1 MTQGAPAP
9 PGPEPAIP
17 AAASRAEMDAALRAL
32 TARKDD
38 WAALHPSE
46 RVELLERMRVTTRR
60 AANQLIDDALGAKG
74 ILRGGP
80 AEAEEWLSGPYAVLR
95 NLRLLARSLREVVRY
110 GAPRP
115 PQRPRS
121 APNGQVVVRVSPGE
135 LYDRV
140 LFAGYSADVTLAPEV
155 TLDGF
160 AAAQAGVYHALRR
173 GDAVGAVA
181 LVLAAG
187 NVSSIGPMDAL
198 HTLFADNAVVLLK
211 TNPVNP
217 YVGRFVERAF
227 APLIEAGFLRVVHGG
242 AEEGAWLAA
251 HPAVDRIHVT
261 GSDRTHDAIVFGA
274 GEEGARRKAAGE
286 PRNTRPITSELGN
299 ISPIVVVPGPWT
311 AADLAAQ
318 GVNIASALVNN
329 AGFNCVSARVIVQSA
344 RWEQRVALLDAVR
357 GQLALAPTR
366 PAWYPGAEQR
376 HAAFLAAHPGAERF
390 GHPAEGELAW
400 TLIAGLDPAA
410 EEEIAYQ
417 TEAFCGLMAE
427 TALPEAG
434 PVAFLD
440 AATRFCNERLWGTL
454 AATIIVHPK
463 SLREPA
469 VAAALER
476 AIAGL
481 RYGTVVV
488 NHFPGLA
495 YALTVTPWGGAPGQ
509 PASDIQSGRGVV
521 HNTLLLD
528 HPEKTVVRGPF
539 RPFPKPPWW
548 LGHRRALEVAR
559 GLVDLEAEPSLWK
572 LARVVR
578 AGLRG

>member
-1 MTQGAPAP
+1 
-9 PGPEPAIP
+9 
-17 AAASRAEMDAALRAL
+17 MDAALRAL
-32 TARKDD
+32 VARKDA
-38 WAALHPSE
+38 WATLHPLD
-46 RVELLERMRVTTRR
+46 RVDLLERTRVTTWE
-60 AANQLIDDALGAKG
+60 AANALVDDAIGAKG
-74 ILRGGP
+74 ALRGGQ
-80 AEAEEWLSGPYAVLR
+80 AEAEEWLAGPYAVLR
-95 NLRLLARSLREVVRY
+95 NLRLLARSLREISRY

-115 PQRPRS
+115 PGRPHANAAGR
-121 APNGQVVVRVSPGE
+121 VVVRVFPADN
-135 LYDRV
+135 YDRV
-140 LFAGYSADVTLAPEV
+140 LFSGYSADVTMAPDV
-155 TLDGF
+155 TLEGF
-160 AAAQAGVYHALRR
+160 TSAQAGAYHAQRR
-173 GDAVGAVA
+173 NEARGEVA

-198 HTLFADNAVVLLK
+198 HVLFAENAVVLLK
-211 TNPVNP
+211 TNPANP

-227 APLIEAGFLRVVHGG
+227 APLIEAGALRVVHGG
-242 AEEGAWLAA
+242 ADEGAWLAA
-251 HPAVDRIHVT
+251 HPAIDRIHVT

-274 GEEGARRKAAGE
+274 GDEGARAKAAGE
-286 PRNTRPITSELGN
+286 RRNPRPITSELGN
-299 ISPIVVVPGPWT
+299 VSPIVVVPGPWT
-311 AADLAAQ
+311 DADLAAQ
-318 GVNIASALVNN
+318 GLNIASALANN

-366 PAWYPGAEQR
+366 AAWYPGAEAR
-376 HAAFLAAHPGAERF
+376 HAEFVAAHPEAERF
-390 GHPAEGELAW
+390 GHAAEGELPW
-400 TLIAGLDPAA
+400 TLVAGVDPAA
-410 EEEIAYQ
+410 EDEICFQ
-417 TEAFCGLMAE
+417 REAFCALMAE
-427 TALPEAG
+427 TALPAEG

-454 AATIIVHPK
+454 AATIVIHPA
-463 SLREPA
+463 SLREPG
-469 VAAALER
+469 VADALER
-476 AIAGL
+476 AIDGL

-495 YALTVTPWGGAPGQ
+495 YALTTTPWGGAPGQ
-509 PASDIQSGRGVV
+509 PATDIQSGRGFV

-548 LGHRRALEVAR
+548 LGHKRALDVAR